1 VEAPDPAGAVLA
13 WPAFPP
19 EGMLLEGNNDQGDAN
34 MQIEENI
41 NVGLM
46 QHLEQSIP
54 DPAYEDYLARK
65 RLSSWADIFPCNS
78 DFVTVPKVWAAF
90 FMGLL
95 LRPNSFDWTK
105 KFLTSGTLSALVEPS
120 METV

>member
-1 VEAPDPAGAVLA
+1 
-13 WPAFPP
+13 
-19 EGMLLEGNNDQGDAN
+19 

-65 RLSSWADIFPCNS
+65 RLRSWADIFPYDS
-78 DFVTVPKVWAAF
+78 ALVIVPKV
-90 FMGLL
+90 
-95 LRPNSFDWTK
+95 
-105 KFLTSGTLSALVEPS
+105 
-120 METV
+120 